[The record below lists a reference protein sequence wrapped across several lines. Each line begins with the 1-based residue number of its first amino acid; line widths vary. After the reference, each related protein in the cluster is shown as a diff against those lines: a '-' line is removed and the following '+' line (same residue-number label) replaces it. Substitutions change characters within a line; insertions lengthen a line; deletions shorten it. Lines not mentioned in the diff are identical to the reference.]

1 MAKPRRNV
9 WLGAAGLAVWLA
21 VLPGAPLAERERP
34 ARGVVSAKAFAGL
47 PKGTPVAVRPLGDTV
62 LNRHLRPHVVRQL
75 EARGYRVQADAAHV
89 LSYET
94 EVTSKTSQPG
104 SLSLSGHGGDHG
116 LQRLNLQ
123 LTLPSAKD
131 DSRRRGTR
139 YRLNM
144 TLRRDSEPPMW
155 MGSALARLRQGDWL
169 RVQSVMATELIALI
183 GRTAENRPLNF
194 Q

>member
-1 MAKPRRNV
+1 MARPRRSV

-21 VLPGAPLAERERP
+21 VLSGAPLAERDRP
-34 ARGVVSAKAFAGL
+34 AQGVATAKAFAGL
-47 PKGTPVAVRPLGDTV
+47 PKGTPVAVRQLGDTV
-62 LNRHLRPHVVRQL
+62 LNRRLRPHVVRQL
-75 EARGYRVQADAAHV
+75 EARGYRVRADAAHV

-94 EVTSKTSQPG
+94 EVTSKKSQPG

-144 TLRRDSEPPMW
+144 TLRRDTEPPMW